1 MLYGVWDIEEGK
13 QYIFTS
19 REKAEKCIEYL
30 SYFDVDDWNN
40 GARITEIDECTVDV
54 VPDITSKKLTAG
66 TTIITPKNECP
77 TIEDALEI
85 CIRSAESEKDVGDV
99 YFSADA
105 NDDNEYIYY
114 FIEKV
119 YQVKEGESKADFH
132 KRILEDMN
140 KELSLHVSEQFF
152 IKESLT

>member
-19 REKAEKCIEYL
+19 REKAKKCIEYL
-30 SYFDVDDWNN
+30 SYFDVSDQNN
-40 GARITEIDECTVDV
+40 GARITEIDECTVNV
-54 VPDITSKKLTAG
+54 VPDITAKKLTAG
-66 TTIITPKNECP
+66 ATIIQLDNERP

-85 CIRSAESEKDVGDV
+85 CIYPAESEKDVGDV

-105 NDDNEYIYY
+105 DDINEYTHY
-114 FIEKV
+114 FLEKV

-132 KRILEDMN
+132 KRVFEDIN
-140 KELSLHVSEQFF
+140 KELNLRIPVTQA
-152 IKESLT
+152 

>member
-30 SYFDVDDWNN
+30 SYFDIDDWNN

-66 TTIITPKNECP
+66 ATIIQLDNERP
-77 TIEDALEI
+77 IIEDALKI
-85 CIRSAESEKDVGDV
+85 CIYPAESGKDVGDV
-99 YFSADA
+99 YFSADT
-105 NDDNEYIYY
+105 DVTNEYTHY
-114 FIEKV
+114 FLEKV
-119 YQVKEGESKADFH
+119 YQVKEGESKENFH
-132 KRILEDMN
+132 KRVLKDMN
-140 KELSLHVSEQFF
+140 KELNLRVPV
-152 IKESLT
+152 